1 MLAYREAVVKLVIAI
16 IALATVVLPSAR
28 GQVSLPCCGM
38 PTYTVTGIKVGT
50 APDGSQYKTALWI
63 INGASGD
70 WSYSRTATVDP
81 VTGQPVMTTSV
92 SAAGGDISG
101 AGWNGGPN
109 QHGAHRLIVSGYP
122 DNTVAVQTL
131 NVQIWSAAGY
141 AITALVGHLD
151 ASGNLLEPPVALT
164 DPQLLV
170 PRISTQ
176 FTLGLDDPSAMEV
189 AVRNTGSAIANVTL
203 KAYDSSPSSTNR
215 VPFAT
220 ATVQIPAGGKFCH
233 LISEIF
239 GSFADAQNQMAFAN
253 DYAGPDGGNGTGFV
267 QGVLALSADQ
277 PISVNAVL
285 FNTKSDGSLL
295 TTVWYAF
302 SSAPSV
308 LLCSRGSTCVSRGV
322 F

>member
-1 MLAYREAVVKLVIAI
+1 MFKSGPR
-16 IALATVVLPSAR
+16 LATPLPLSW
-28 GQVSLPCCGM
+28 G
-38 PTYTVTGIKVGT
+38 
-50 APDGSQYKTALWI
+50 
-63 INGASGD
+63 N
-70 WSYSRTATVDP
+70 
-81 VTGQPVMTTSV
+81 
-92 SAAGGDISG
+92 
-101 AGWNGGPN
+101 
-109 QHGAHRLIVSGYP
+109 
-122 DNTVAVQTL
+122 
-131 NVQIWSAAGY
+131 
-141 AITALVGHLD
+141 LD

-170 PRISTQ
+170 PSISTQ

-285 FNTKSDGSLL
+285 FNTKSDGSLA
-295 TTVWYAF
+295 TTLWYAF
-302 SSAPSV
+302 PSDSPAV
-308 LLCSRGSTCVSRGV
+308 PSQFLHSKGGAKKGAM
-322 F
+322 